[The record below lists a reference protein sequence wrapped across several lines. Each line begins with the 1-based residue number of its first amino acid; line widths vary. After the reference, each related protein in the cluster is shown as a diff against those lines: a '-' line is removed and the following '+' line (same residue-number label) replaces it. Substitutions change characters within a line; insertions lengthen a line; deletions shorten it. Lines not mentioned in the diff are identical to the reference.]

1 MIITGT
7 KNEMERYIVPAGT
20 HPAIC
25 VGVIDCG
32 TQHWEYMGEDK
43 QGHKVRLQWELPNE
57 ETWTGDDGVEHAR
70 TISTE
75 YTASL
80 HEKSNLRKA
89 LVGWRS
95 RDFTEDELAGFDL
108 TSVLGKPCMLSIIH
122 KTKATGG
129 QYAKVDNVSVLVRG
143 LTLGRSDAVV
153 LGPDEKGNYPS
164 ISPKVSYSIED
175 GNNDVFK
182 TFPEWI
188 QNILIAS
195 EEFQNNGAP
204 PSPATKVAAHE
215 AAKKLEGKV
224 VDPTPTADV
233 PF

>member
-1 MIITGT
+1 
-7 KNEMERYIVPAGT
+7 MERYIVPAGT

-43 QGHKVRLQWELPNE
+43 KGHKVRLQWELPNE

-70 TISTE
+70 TISHE

-80 HEKSNLRKA
+80 HEKSNLRSKC
-89 LVGWRS
+89 LVSWRG
-95 RDFTEDELAGFDL
+95 RDFTEAELAGFDL
-108 TSVLGKPCMLSIIH
+108 TTVLGKPCMLSIIH
-122 KTKATGG
+122 KEKRMGG
-129 QYAKVDNVSVLVRG
+129 SYAKVDNVGVLVKG
-143 LTLGRSDAVV
+143 LTLGRGDAVV
-153 LGPDEKGNYPS
+153 LGPDKKGNYPS
-164 ISPKVSYSIED
+164 ISPKVSYCIED

-204 PSPATKVAAHE
+204 PSPAAKVAAHE

>member
-1 MIITGT
+1 
-7 KNEMERYIVPAGT
+7 
-20 HPAIC
+20 
-25 VGVIDCG
+25 
-32 TQHWEYMGEDK
+32 
-43 QGHKVRLQWELPNE
+43 
-57 ETWTGDDGVEHAR
+57 VEHAR

-108 TSVLGKPCMLSIIH
+108 TSVLGKPCMLSVIH
-122 KTKATGG
+122 KEKRMGG
-129 QYAKVDNVSVLVRG
+129 SYAKVDSVMKVAKG
-143 LTLGRSDAVV
+143 MKV
-153 LGPDEKGNYPS
+153 PDKKLS
-164 ISPKVSYSIED
+164 MLVSYSIED

-224 VDPTPTADV
+224 VDPTPEESV